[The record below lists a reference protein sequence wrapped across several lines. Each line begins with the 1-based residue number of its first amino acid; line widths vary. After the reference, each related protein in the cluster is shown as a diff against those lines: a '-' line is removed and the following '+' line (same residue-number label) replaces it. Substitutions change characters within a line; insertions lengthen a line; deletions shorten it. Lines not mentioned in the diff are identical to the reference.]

1 MTESERNKKQAS
13 LLLWRRGLLLCI
25 LLALTACS
33 GPTPEPAPE
42 PEEPPRAEAVEPQE
56 VPAPEPAEE
65 LSADGLPL
73 VIPLEAH
80 EEEPPALAE
89 GEIAAA
95 LASGDVVFSDKLDSG
110 VELEIRL
117 ANPVPDSDGRPGVF
131 HDGYALPRT
140 PDTDWRVLGRL
151 ADYNIYVEYGGLD
164 VAERVEDVLGRE
176 GWQISLGIGAAAVMS
191 WYFAAGPEGAEFLFD
206 VGSSE
211 AAQVLDLDGDGQG
224 EPWEFYNHGE
234 AGWSL
239 YDRDSEGRYWRY
251 FLAVWPDPPEGVT
264 FLEEEGFVPADGEGN
279 PLLGEDGNPLGRYLL
294 EDGTLRLRME
304 ESPQGNWESG
314 R

>member
-56 VPAPEPAEE
+56 VPAPEPEEE

-89 GEIAAA
+89 GDIAAA

-117 ANPVPDSDGRPGVF
+117 ANPVPDNRTVF
-131 HDGYALPRT
+131 YDVYALTRT
-140 PDTDWRVLGRL
+140 PETDWTVLGRL
-151 ADYNIYVEYGGLD
+151 ADYNHYVGNFGFEI
-164 VAERVEDVLGRE
+164 AERVPDILGHG
-176 GWQISLGIGAAAVMS
+176 GWQISLCIGAAAVMS

-251 FLAVWPDPPEGVT
+251 FLPVSPKGPLNAVMDAEK
-264 FLEEEGFVPADGEGN
+264 GFVPADGEGN

>member
-1 MTESERNKKQAS
+1 MTDSRRTKGQAP
-13 LLLWRRGLLLCI
+13 LRLWRRGLALCV

-33 GPTPEPAPE
+33 GPEPEPVPE
-42 PEEPPRAEAVEPQE
+42 REEPPRAEAAEPQE
-56 VPAPEPAEE
+56 LPAAEPEEK
-65 LSADGLPL
+65 LSAEGLPL

-80 EEEPPALAE
+80 EEEPPSLAE
-89 GEIAAA
+89 GDPAAA
-95 LASGDVVFSDKLDSG
+95 LASEDVIFSDRLDSG
-110 VELEIRL
+110 VELEIRR

-131 HDGYALPRT
+131 YDVYALTRT
-140 PDTDWRVLGRL
+140 PETEWTVLGRL

-164 VAERVEDVLGRE
+164 VAERIPDILGYE

-191 WYFAAGPEGAEFLFD
+191 WYFAATPQGAELLLD

-211 AAQVLDLDGDGQG
+211 PARVLDLDGDGQG
-224 EPWEFYNHGE
+224 EAWEFYNHGE

-239 YDRDSEGRYWRY
+239 YDRDAEGRYWRY

-264 FLEEEGFVPADGEGN
+264 LLEEVGFVPADGEGN

-294 EDGTLRLRME
+294 EDGALRLRE
-304 ESPQGNWESG
+304 TGNLPE
-314 R
+314 